1 MLRIGIDLGGTK
13 TEGIVMDADGNILQR
28 ERRPTPQADGYHAI
42 LINIHALVLELEQRV
57 GTPCRVGLGTP
68 GAISTKTGLLK
79 NSNTVCLN
87 GQPIKQDLERL
98 LAREIRIANDA
109 NCFAL
114 SEALDGAAHGE
125 AVVFGVIIGTGVGGG
140 IVVSGRLLE
149 GAQHIAGEWGH
160 NVLEADGPPCYCGK
174 RGCVET
180 FLSGPGLARDF
191 VLQGGDAALDAQA
204 ITTAAER
211 GDALAEAALQRYL
224 DRFGRALSVVI
235 NILDPD
241 AIVLGGGMSNI
252 ARLYTEG
259 RVRVAHQV
267 FNDELRTR
275 ILPNRHGDSSGVRG
289 AAQLWTVGPREKPET
304 TSATEK

>member
-13 TEGIVMDADGNILQR
+13 TEGIVMNASGEILVR
-28 ERRPTPQADGYHAI
+28 ERRATPQADGDAAI
-42 LINIHALVLELEQRV
+42 LANIRDLALDLEQRA
-57 GTPCRVGLGTP
+57 GERCTIGIGTP
-68 GAISTKTGLLK
+68 GAISTKTGCLK

-87 GQPIKQDLERL
+87 GKPVKRDLEKL
-98 LAREIRIANDA
+98 LARELRIANDA

-114 SEALDGAAHGE
+114 SEALDGAAQAE
-125 AVVFGVIIGTGVGGG
+125 SVVFGVILGTGIGGG
-140 IVVSGRLLE
+140 IVVNGQLLE

-160 NVLEADGPPCYCGK
+160 NVLEPDGPPCYCGK

-191 VLQGGDAALDAQA
+191 ALLGGNTALDARA
-204 ITTAAER
+204 IAAAAEH
-211 GDALAEAALQRYL
+211 GDVLAEAAMRRYL
-224 DRFGRALSVVI
+224 ERFGRALSVVI

-252 ARLYTEG
+252 TRLYTEG
-259 RVRVAHQV
+259 REHVARHT

-289 AAQLWTVGPREKPET
+289 AAQLWPV
-304 TSATEK
+304 

>member
-1 MLRIGIDLGGTK
+1 MFRIGIDLGGTK
-13 TEGIVMDADGNILQR
+13 TEGIVLDAGGTILQR
-28 ERRPTPQADGYHAI
+28 VRRPTPQADGYHAI
-42 LINIHALVLELEQRV
+42 LANIHTLVLELEKRV
-57 GTPCRVGLGTP
+57 NAPCRVGLGTP

-79 NSNTVCLN
+79 NSNTICLN
-87 GQPIKQDLERL
+87 GQPIKQDLEKL

-114 SEALDGAAHGE
+114 SEALDGAAHDG

-140 IVVSGRLLE
+140 IVVNGQLLQ
-149 GAQHIAGEWGH
+149 GLQHIAGEWGH

-180 FLSGPGLARDF
+180 FLSGPGLARDY
-191 VLQGGDAALDAQA
+191 VAHGGDATLDARA
-204 ITTAAER
+204 IVAATQQGET
-211 GDALAEAALQRYL
+211 LAEEALQRYL
-224 DRFGRALSVVI
+224 VRFGRALSVVI

-252 ARLYTEG
+252 IRLYTEG
-259 RVRVAHQV
+259 RASAGRYV

-289 AAQLWTVGPREKPET
+289 AAQLWTADPHE
-304 TSATEK
+304 